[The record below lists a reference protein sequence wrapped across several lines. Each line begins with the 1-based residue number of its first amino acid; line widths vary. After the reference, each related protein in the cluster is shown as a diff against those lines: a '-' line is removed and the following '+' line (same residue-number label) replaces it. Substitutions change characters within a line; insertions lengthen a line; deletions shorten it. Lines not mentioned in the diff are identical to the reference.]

1 MIVLKGNGVF
11 GGISFGKLSVYKKEN
26 FDISPSY
33 VDDVDSEIN
42 RYKLAKERAISELD
56 SLYNSVLSKI
66 GKEEADI
73 FQIHKMMID
82 DADYCKGIE
91 DRIKS
96 QKVKAEYAILKIS

>member
-56 SLYNSVLSKI
+56 SLYNSVLSK
-66 GKEEADI
+66 
-73 FQIHKMMID
+73 
-82 DADYCKGIE
+82 
-91 DRIKS
+91 
-96 QKVKAEYAILKIS
+96 